1 MSVAVCLLLYGF
13 AVAVLAP
20 RLLQRVTHAGAAPRV
35 ALVAWLASMASTV
48 LAWSAAT
55 VLLLIDLVSHGI
67 STAPKRFV
75 DTCVTHLHD
84 ASVGRYGTPVQAG
97 LLLLAGLVAL
107 AAGVLGVRLA
117 KSLLR
122 ARRSTLEH
130 AQLTRMAG
138 RHHPELDAVVLEVDE
153 PAAYCVAGKPHT
165 IVLSRAVLAALP
177 DDHLDAVLS
186 HERAHLAGRHHLL
199 LAATRGL
206 AAVLPRLT
214 LFTVGATEVARL
226 LEMLAD
232 DAAARIHG
240 RGTVLRA
247 LLTLSGMKAGPAG
260 ALGAAEVALATRVQR
275 LAAPTAAAS
284 RLRARIGLTA
294 AAATATLAPLASVLT
309 AVLGIALCTPFSG

>member
-1 MSVAVCLLLYGF
+1 MSVAACLLFYGF

-20 RLLQRVTHAGAAPRV
+20 RLLRRVGQAGAAPRV
-35 ALVAWLASMASTV
+35 ALIAWLASMASTV
-48 LAWSAAT
+48 LAWSAAL
-55 VLLLIDLVSHGI
+55 VMLVVDLVSHGV
-67 STAPKRFV
+67 SSAPKRIL
-75 DTCVTHLHD
+75 DTCLTHLHD
-84 ASVGRYGTPVQAG
+84 ATVGRYGTPVQVA
-97 LLLLAGLVAL
+97 LLLLAGAVSL
-107 AAGVLGVRLA
+107 AAGVLAVRLA
-117 KSLLR
+117 TSLLR
-122 ARRSTLEH
+122 ARRTTFEH

-138 RHHPELDAVVLEVDE
+138 RHHPDLDAVVLEVDE

-165 IVLSRAVLAALP
+165 VVVSRAVLTALP

-186 HERAHLAGRHHLL
+186 HERAHLSGRHHLL

-206 AAVLPRLT
+206 ATVLPGLT
-214 LFTVGATEVARL
+214 LFTIGAREVARL

-275 LAAPTAAAS
+275 LSAPTAPAS
-284 RLRARIGLTA
+284 RTRARLTLTA
-294 AAATATLAPLASVLT
+294 AAATATLAPLASLLV
-309 AVLGIALCTPFSG
+309 AVGIALCTPIPG